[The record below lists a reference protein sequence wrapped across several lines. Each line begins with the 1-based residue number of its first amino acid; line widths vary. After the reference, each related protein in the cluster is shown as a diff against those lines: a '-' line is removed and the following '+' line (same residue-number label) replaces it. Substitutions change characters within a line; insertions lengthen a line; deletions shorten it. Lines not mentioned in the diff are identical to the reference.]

1 MPASLQKIFRTLGDP
16 TRLRILALLER
27 EELAVQELMEVLGMA
42 QSRVSRH
49 LGILREAGLV
59 RDRRDGTFVLYQLAL
74 PPGGPWRAAWEVAA
88 GDLRRDPAAERD
100 RAALARVLE
109 ARSARSRSFFDAIG
123 PEWEA
128 LRKVWSDDLLRARAV
143 ARLVPPG
150 LRVLDL
156 GTGTGAIIISILA
169 ERPRAVGLGTDVSA
183 AALAVAQSNAE
194 RHAVLSRLKFVRG
207 NWFEGISGPF
217 DLIVSNPPYIP
228 AADIAGLAPEVRVHD
243 PRPALC
249 GGADGLDAYRQI
261 AAGARCHLAADGRV
275 AVEIGAGQEKDVEAL
290 FSKAGMKISGQ
301 RRDLAGR
308 LRVLTFRSR

>member
-1 MPASLQKIFRTLGDP
+1 MPPDTVAGLLKAAQRDLEAAEIETAALDARLLLQAAAGLEHGDIIADPNRPLGTAERTRFADMISRRLAHEPVSRILGEREFFGRRFKVTPATLDP
-16 TRLRILALLER
+16 RPDTENLVEEALALL
-27 EELAVQELMEVLGMA
+27 AP
-42 QSRVSRH
+42 
-49 LGILREAGLV
+49 
-59 RDRRDGTFVLYQLAL
+59 DK
-74 PPGGPWRAAWEVAA
+74 P
-88 GDLRRDPAAERD
+88 
-100 RAALARVLE
+100 
-109 ARSARSRSFFDAIG
+109 
-123 PEWEA
+123 
-128 LRKVWSDDLLRARAV
+128 
-143 ARLVPPG
+143 

-169 ERPRAVGLGTDVSA
+169 ERPLAVGLGTDVSA

-207 NWFEGISGPF
+207 NWFEGISGHF

-228 AADIAGLAPEVRVHD
+228 GADIAGLAPEVRVHD

>member
-1 MPASLQKIFRTLGDP
+1 LKAAQRDLEAAEIETAALDARLLLQAAAGLEHGDIIADPNRLLGTAERTRFADMVSRRLAHEPVSRILGEREFFGRRFKVTPATLDP
-16 TRLRILALLER
+16 RPDTENLVEEALALL
-27 EELAVQELMEVLGMA
+27 AP
-42 QSRVSRH
+42 
-49 LGILREAGLV
+49 
-59 RDRRDGTFVLYQLAL
+59 DK
-74 PPGGPWRAAWEVAA
+74 P
-88 GDLRRDPAAERD
+88 
-100 RAALARVLE
+100 
-109 ARSARSRSFFDAIG
+109 
-123 PEWEA
+123 
-128 LRKVWSDDLLRARAV
+128 
-143 ARLVPPG
+143 